1 MLTVNTVN
9 FFCAGTFLAPP
20 CCGRCLP
27 RPAALPRCPP
37 QWPAPTPRWRAYRRR
52 PRHALARRRAPRPA
66 GWHDAS
72 RRASVCWGEDRT
84 GVLVRPEQE
93 QSRDCELELPARDM
107 AATTGPSGSS
117 AVSASVFLLSCLC
130 LDCWKTWHGQT
141 NRQGITSSVLVI
153 QHYKVGARCFYV
165 LFAVGSSCFPSIS
178 W

>member
-27 RPAALPRCPP
+27 RPAALLRCPL

-93 QSRDCELELPARDM
+93 QSRDCELELPARDKAPRDSFCPEAAGDDDGPVRQRRRVRLCFSFVLPVLGLSDDM
-107 AATTGPSGSS
+107 AWT
-117 AVSASVFLLSCLC
+117 
-130 LDCWKTWHGQT
+130 
-141 NRQGITSSVLVI
+141 LV
-153 QHYKVGARCFYV
+153 QYWY
-165 LFAVGSSCFPSIS
+165 
-178 W
+178 